1 MTINNDDEENV
12 YKIKTNV
19 DQKFALLEQGL
30 NKNKYEKKYY
40 CLFYESDKLYFYGKG
55 EIDELSE
62 PDEPDETGTL
72 ILYGNNLNIENSDE
86 IILLINSTFNEYD
99 NIFFFNG
106 IFGKYIRLKYDSK
119 INSTHYKVKM
129 LNKNDVIYFE
139 KQFALDEKYIIVKNN
154 KKIND
159 NNKKEEKQN
168 NHKYVILGNEK
179 NISLDKPLKIEKE
192 SIQIFKS
199 SDKLNFYKIPHNDE
213 FLITFDISNYYT
225 NIKESYVFIIFS
237 NDKKIKHGDYE
248 FLIDLKNK
256 GIIIK
261 KLKEKE
267 KNEEEPLAFTINNIN
282 KNPNVFKYGIV
293 FINST
298 FYLNN
303 YFTDF

>member
-1 MTINNDDEENV
+1 MV
-12 YKIKTNV
+12 
-19 DQKFALLEQGL
+19 
-30 NKNKYEKKYY
+30 
-40 CLFYESDKLYFYGKG
+40 
-55 EIDELSE
+55 
-62 PDEPDETGTL
+62 
-72 ILYGNNLNIENSDE
+72 
-86 IILLINSTFNEYD
+86 
-99 NIFFFNG
+99 
-106 IFGKYIRLKYDSK
+106 
-119 INSTHYKVKM
+119 
-129 LNKNDVIYFE
+129 NKNDVIYFE

-199 SDKLNFYKIPHNDE
+199 SDKLNFYKIPNNDE

-225 NIKESYVFIIFS
+225 NIKESYVSIIFS

-261 KLKEKE
+261 
-267 KNEEEPLAFTINNIN
+267 N
-282 KNPNVFKYGIV
+282 
-293 FINST
+293 
-298 FYLNN
+298 
-303 YFTDF
+303 